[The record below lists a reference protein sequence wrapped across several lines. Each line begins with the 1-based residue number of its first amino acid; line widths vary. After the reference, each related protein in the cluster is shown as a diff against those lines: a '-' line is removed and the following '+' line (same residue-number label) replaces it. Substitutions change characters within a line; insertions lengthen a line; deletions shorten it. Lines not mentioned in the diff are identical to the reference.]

1 MKQFNSTTTSTTK
14 PYVSKIV
21 GIQFSILSPE
31 EIRKGAVTEITSRDT
46 YIGNKPVLGGLFCPY
61 MGVSEP
67 GMLCPTDGLDY
78 MNTPGYFGRIELA
91 MPVFYYQHLNTI
103 HKILRCVCLKCSRLL
118 INKEE
123 HKQALKML
131 PDERWAYVFSV
142 ASKVK
147 QVKRCGDDNQEGC
160 GCLMPKKIRKENLAT
175 LIAEWDSD
183 GIKGMSEEDAKKMN
197 MHLTPDIVLKI
208 FRRISD
214 DDVTF
219 MGFSPTFS
227 RPDWMICQVL
237 AVPPPAVRPSIK
249 MDGQQRSEDDLT
261 HIIVNIVKA
270 NKTLQEKIRD
280 GAQANVWHMVL
291 QYYCAT
297 LVDNNIPGA
306 APVAQRS
313 GRKLKSIKERLN
325 GKGGRVRG
333 NLMGKRVDFSA
344 RSVITPDPNLS
355 IRELGV
361 PLKIAKNITKPV
373 VVNDM
378 NRRFLTKLV
387 RNGPEEYPGAKIL
400 ERKGGENISLRYADR
415 ENIVLYNGDIVHR
428 HMMDGDGV
436 LFNRQPTLHRMS
448 MMCHIAR
455 IMRQGDTF
463 RMNVGD
469 TKPYNADFDG
479 DEMNMHMPQ
488 DEEAEAELKNLAA
501 VPYQIISP
509 AKNQSIIGIFQD
521 SLLGSYRFTRPGVS
535 FTPRDAM
542 NLLMAHNGV
551 NEGLFASHAERITSF
566 QILSQIMPSFTMK
579 YKTKGFG
586 ENDDFATSPGVLEIV
601 DGKYLRGQLDK
612 DVLGGGSNGL
622 ITRTCNDFGNMAAAA
637 FIDDLQNIVTE
648 YMKSSAYSVGIS
660 DLIANRSTNEQITQ
674 SIAAKKKEVKNLI
687 DQTYLGIFENA
698 TGNTN
703 EDEFEFQVTNI
714 LNKATND
721 SGKIGLK
728 SLDKDNRFVTMV
740 KAGSKGSDLNISQ
753 MIACLGQQLID
764 GKRIPYGFENRTL
777 PHFTKYDDSP
787 GARGFVE
794 NSFISGL
801 TPEELFFH
809 AMGGRVGLIDTA
821 VKSVTWETPV
831 VVVENDE
838 PKYVKI
844 GEWIDSHI
852 SASLSVQR
860 MTEQN
865 MEYLELDHPVK
876 IVTMDYDGHV
886 SWETVSAVTR
896 HDPGEKLYK
905 ITTNAGR
912 YVTVTA
918 NKSLL
923 VWNEELGE
931 FREKYTDEIK
941 VGDFVPVA
949 KNVCNYRAD
958 KGDSYAEFERGKHAG
973 NSIDTHISAE
983 SYVAGNEYIKGLIG
997 SYFSKHAF
1005 VSSTSSTIEF
1015 TFGEHRLVE
1024 DFAFLCSRLGIHAEV
1039 SVANDHGYS
1048 QLTIHGQNASQFA
1061 QQITFD
1067 DAEKDRLL
1075 KSIIWTSALNK
1086 VQQHNDVILDAIVS
1100 IEYVDPALH
1109 PKMYDLTIPTTLNFG
1124 LANGL
1129 QVRDTSSTGYIQRR
1143 LIKGMEDLKI
1153 EYDMTVRNNKGRVI
1167 QFSYGE
1173 DGIDPVKVESQMMPL
1188 VNMGLDEIYAHYH
1201 MPSSDPKDVV
1211 FTSAFTKGV
1220 ISRMKK
1226 QKAENDAKCKEW
1238 IDFMIDQ
1245 REKVIQNVFR
1255 SKNNDRV
1262 YLPVAFAHTINN
1274 VKGLQQINN
1283 NSIVDITPLEAFAMI
1298 EAAYKRLENMHYCA
1312 PTQLFKVMFYYYLS
1326 PKDLLMVKRFNKK
1339 ALTVLLEMIVLK
1351 YKNSLIAPGEM
1362 VGMISAQSI
1371 GEPTTQLTL
1380 NSVSYDTR
1388 VMLRID
1394 GQIKVFQIG
1403 EYIDQ
1408 YIEKAERME
1417 DHPNDTKLGYIN
1429 ANEDVFV
1436 PSVDGLGITSWKRV
1450 EAVTRHPVVNV
1461 DGTNT
1466 VLRVTT
1472 EDGRQ
1477 VNATKAKSFLSIDA
1491 KNQLAATNGSD
1502 LKVGDYIPINQ
1513 MAFEMPENDSTREY
1527 LVQHAARYSSLKN
1540 ISEVNDVIPTFV
1552 HNGKVHTNM
1561 NRKKLAAIIGTN
1573 PFPDV
1578 RFDKIVSIEEIPNP
1592 TQWMYDFTVEETR
1605 TFIVENGMALYDT
1618 FHTAGSGVAMKANV
1632 TRGVP
1637 RIEELLSITE
1647 NPKNSSLTIFLKK
1660 DEETDCERAKELI
1673 AQIELTQLSELVE
1686 SVSICFDPDDLNTLI
1701 QEDRST
1707 MLQYYEYQRMLQE
1720 CAGIDVP
1727 EEAEADPNDSGRSKW
1742 IIRLVM
1748 SREAMLDKRITMDDV
1763 HFAIKNS
1770 HGDDVSC
1777 IYADYNAD
1785 KLVFRL
1791 RMNNINGK
1799 KPLKPKENPLDQSDK
1814 IYLLKAFQDQ
1824 LLNNIVL
1831 RGLKN
1836 ISKVTLRKLMDTLHK
1851 EDGAYV
1857 KKETWV
1863 LDTKGTNLMD
1873 VLALDYID
1881 VNRTI
1886 SDDIQEIYN
1895 VLGIEAAREALLSEM
1910 TGVFENDGTYIN
1922 YHHLSLLC
1930 DRMTASS
1937 GMVSIFRHG
1946 INNDNIGPIAKASF
1960 EETPEMFL
1968 KAARHAELDQMRGI
1982 SANVMCGQEGY
1993 YGTSSFQVMLDLPQM
2008 IAKMEDVAFQA
2019 QNEQAEIAEA
2029 MGSAAADT
2037 SACAFE
2043 KLTIESNVGSIQK
2056 VDLGQGADN
2065 YNVGF

>member
-1 MKQFNSTTTSTTK
+1 MQQYMASATMK
-14 PYVSKIV
+14 PRVSKIV
-21 GIQFSILSPE
+21 GIQFSILSPD

-118 INKEE
+118 LNKEE
-123 HKQALKML
+123 HKQALKMA
-131 PDERWAYVFSV
+131 PDERWSYVFGV
-142 ASKVK
+142 ASK
-147 QVKRCGDDNQEGC
+147 VKRCGDDNEEGC
-160 GCLMPKKIRKENLAT
+160 GCLMPKKIRKDNLAT

-197 MHLTPDIVLKI
+197 MQLTPDIVLKI

-214 DDVTF
+214 DDVSF

-270 NKTLQEKIRD
+270 NKTLQEKMRD
-280 GAQANVWHMVL
+280 GAQAHVWHMVL

-400 ERKGGENISLRYADR
+400 ERKGGESISLRYADR

-521 SLLGSYRFTRPGVS
+521 SLLGSYRLTRPGVS

-622 ITRTCNDFGNMAAAA
+622 ITRTCNDFGNMAASD
-637 FIDDLQNIVTE
+637 FIDNLQNIVTE
-648 YMKSSAYSVGIS
+648 YMKGSAYSVGIS
-660 DLIANRSTNEQITQ
+660 DLIANRSTNEQIAQ
-674 SIAAKKKEVKNLI
+674 SITAKKKEVKNLI

-852 SASLSVQR
+852 LSASSVQR

-905 ITTNAGR
+905 ITTHAGR

-923 VWNEELGE
+923 VWNAELGE

-949 KNVCNYRAD
+949 KHVRDYCAKD
-958 KGDSYAEFERGKHAG
+958 CHATDEFESGRCAG
-973 NSIDTHISAE
+973 NSIDTHIPAE
-983 SYVAGNEYIKGLIG
+983 SYIAGKEYIKGLIG
-997 SYFSKHAF
+997 SYFSNNAVISHE
-1005 VSSTSSTIEF
+1005 TSTIELAS
-1015 TFGEHRLVE
+1015 GEPRLVE

-1039 SVANDHGYS
+1039 SAVDDTHWLKIRGPNVK
-1048 QLTIHGQNASQFA
+1048 QFA
-1061 QQITFD
+1061 QQIQLD
-1067 DAEKDRLL
+1067 DMEKNQIL
-1075 KSIIWTSALNK
+1075 KSIQCTDDGQSSI
-1086 VQQHNDVILDAIVS
+1086 NDVILDAIVS
-1100 IEYVDPALH
+1100 IEFVDPALH

-1173 DGIDPVKVESQMMPL
+1173 DGIDPVKVESQIMPL
-1188 VNMGLDEIYAHYH
+1188 ANMGLDEIYAHYH

-1226 QKAENDAKCKEW
+1226 QKAENDVKCKQW
-1238 IDFMIDQ
+1238 IDFMIEQ
-1245 REKVIQNVFR
+1245 REKVIQCVFR
-1255 SKNNDRV
+1255 NKNNDRV

-1298 EAAYKRLENMHYCA
+1298 EAAYKRLESMHYCA
-1312 PTQLFKVMFYYYLS
+1312 PTQLFKAMFYYYLS

-1380 NSVSYDTR
+1380 N
-1388 VMLRID
+1388 
-1394 GQIKVFQIG
+1394 
-1403 EYIDQ
+1403 
-1408 YIEKAERME
+1408 
-1417 DHPNDTKLGYIN
+1417 
-1429 ANEDVFV
+1429 
-1436 PSVDGLGITSWKRV
+1436 
-1450 EAVTRHPVVNV
+1450 
-1461 DGTNT
+1461 
-1466 VLRVTT
+1466 
-1472 EDGRQ
+1472 
-1477 VNATKAKSFLSIDA
+1477 
-1491 KNQLAATNGSD
+1491 
-1502 LKVGDYIPINQ
+1502 
-1513 MAFEMPENDSTREY
+1513 
-1527 LVQHAARYSSLKN
+1527 
-1540 ISEVNDVIPTFV
+1540 
-1552 HNGKVHTNM
+1552 
-1561 NRKKLAAIIGTN
+1561 
-1573 PFPDV
+1573 
-1578 RFDKIVSIEEIPNP
+1578 
-1592 TQWMYDFTVEETR
+1592 
-1605 TFIVENGMALYDT
+1605 T

-1647 NPKNSSLTIFLKK
+1647 NPKNSSLTICLKK

-1686 SVSICFDPDDLNTLI
+1686 NVSICFDPDDLNTLI

-1727 EEAEADPNDSGRSKW
+1727 EEAEADPNDSAGRSKW
-1742 IIRLVM
+1742 IIRMVM

-1785 KLVFRL
+1785 KLVLRL

-1886 SDDIQEIYN
+1886 SDDIQEIRS

-2056 VDLGQGADN
+2056 VDLGHGAEAGN